1 MTTTTYPNGI
11 APVNAG
17 NYQLG
22 AKGGRMAQAWQYVW
36 NRLNTHSWTDGMQIS
51 RDAAAEFN
59 LKPVS
64 VSEMLCRM
72 RAAGVIE
79 QEMIVAPTTYARA
92 QYRTEY
98 GPGDWDAVIEL
109 TPSQVRFKVDGV
121 LERVVPEVR
130 SAIGSDWVDREDL
143 FQYVISATALE
154 PSDVGTALQVMLDAG
169 MILIRRELRD
179 CLYTSN
185 RKRVHYRIAK
195 GA

>member
-36 NRLNTHSWTDGMQIS
+36 DRLNTHSWTDGMQIS
-51 RDAAAEFN
+51 RDAAKEFN

-79 QEMIVAPTTYARA
+79 QDMIVAPTTYTRA
-92 QYRTEY
+92 
-98 GPGDWDAVIEL
+98 GAP
-109 TPSQVRFKVDGV
+109 
-121 LERVVPEVR
+121 
-130 SAIGSDWVDREDL
+130 
-143 FQYVISATALE
+143 
-154 PSDVGTALQVMLDAG
+154 
-169 MILIRRELRD
+169 
-179 CLYTSN
+179 YTSN
-185 RKRVHYRIAK
+185 RRRVHYRIAK
-195 GA
+195 GV